1 MAYTFGE
8 PITNEVFCTH
18 VEKAFS
24 DVRGAYPIIN
34 QQFCENELMSYKYV
48 NREDDT
54 GDDGLRQAK
63 LSYNPTILL
72 EKFDAVLKE

>member
-1 MAYTFGE
+1 
-8 PITNEVFCTH
+8 
-18 VEKAFS
+18 
-24 DVRGAYPIIN
+24 
-34 QQFCENELMSYKYV
+34 MSYKYV